1 MRAYRVE
8 KRVTANGA
16 LQLEALPFSEGEL
29 VEVIV
34 LSREGEQAPR
44 RSSVRGQVIE
54 YIDPTEP
61 VALDDWEALG

>member
-1 MRAYRVE
+1 MKAYRTE

-16 LQLEALPFSEGEL
+16 LQLEALPFTAGEL

-34 LSREGEQAPR
+34 LSRDEPGAE
-44 RSSVRGQVIE
+44 RSPVRGQVLE

>member
-16 LQLEALPFSEGEL
+16 LQLEALPFSAGEL

-34 LSREGEQAPR
+34 LAREEQRAA
-44 RSSVRGQVIE
+44 RSPVRGQVIE
-54 YIDPTEP
+54 YVDPTEP
-61 VALDDWEALG
+61 VALGDWEALG

>member
-34 LSREGEQAPR
+34 LAREEKTAGRSPVR
-44 RSSVRGQVIE
+44 RQVIE